1 MRKEYRYAKIR
12 EIIQNQVIETQ
23 EELAE
28 ALLREG
34 IEVTQAT
41 ISRDIK
47 EMMLIKVPD
56 DNGRYRYAVSPEEAA
71 LLAKSRYAPLF
82 QGAVT
87 NINYS
92 GNLLVIQTM
101 PGAAQAV
108 AFVLDNTEIESI
120 IGTIAGDDTI
130 LVVLAEGADAAA
142 AKERLFELL
151 REA

>member
-108 AFVLDNTEIESI
+108 AFVLDNTVIDAV

-130 LVVLAEGADAAA
+130 LVVLAEGTDAAA